1 MTKCCPPGHIFS
13 GNPKVECVPAPSN
26 ATQLHVLQRN
36 ATGEFQGLP
45 QCDEPEDVTTMP
57 LNSFDSNR
65 FIEVPACL
73 EIVYDQETEKST
85 VTVVS
90 CRSNKDRQMK
100 TINASLSQLAHI
112 RKCCP
117 QETIF
122 DERTKTCVSWTNES
136 QSVVTFLP
144 NGLAD
149 VDFVIISSEGPPT
162 CKGPIVDYKID
173 PDDIFLRN
181 DTFSVIV
188 PAFKNDVI
196 VKEELLI
203 NEDDTCLEMIPDTV
217 SNRRLIA
224 RICRPPE
231 FCDKN
236 ACIRKCCAEDEFFY
250 AKGCNKFAIPEE
262 PKEFYQAFAS
272 AVNQTESSAFNT
284 SNDYGVLIGKPC
296 RYDMFPVHPSEEKWF
311 ATSEGHILIEGY
323 PLYRHNQYCMDI
335 FYNNSMTPF
344 DQDFHLFMCFNNPV
358 IQENRRITFRVN
370 TALEIVSCTF
380 LLITLLVYVCLP
392 SLQNLHGKTLMCHV
406 GSLFL
411 AFTCLAILTWV
422 VPGSPFDNEEKETA
436 RITCKALAYTMLF
449 CFLSSFSW
457 LNVMC
462 FDIWW
467 TFGILRGSTITKARG
482 HRKKFLLYCSYAW
495 GLSLLV
501 SILAIVADS
510 TDILPDYLQP
520 DIGNR
525 NCWFTQD
532 SSSYGE
538 LTFFIG
544 PVTVQLIVNMVFF
557 ILTSVHCN
565 KVKAEIRRMTTDP
578 ADPRSKRFHSDRI
591 KFMMNIKLFI
601 VMGISWTCEVIS
613 FLLKKYLEDV
623 SWHQT
628 LFYASDVFNLLQ
640 GLLIFILFV
649 LKNRVYQALR
659 KRLGFDNNKK
669 PSPTCNA
676 KMALQDPHRVRKS
689 ASTSTLTTT
698 FVISSAP

>member
-1 MTKCCPPGHIFS
+1 MFPIKFALFIFTLFATRVSAGSQMTKCCPPGHIFS

-358 IQENRRITFRVN
+358 IQENRRIT
-370 TALEIVSCTF
+370 
-380 LLITLLVYVCLP
+380 
-392 SLQNLHGKTLMCHV
+392 
-406 GSLFL
+406 
-411 AFTCLAILTWV
+411 
-422 VPGSPFDNEEKETA
+422 
-436 RITCKALAYTMLF
+436 
-449 CFLSSFSW
+449 
-457 LNVMC
+457 
-462 FDIWW
+462 
-467 TFGILRGSTITKARG
+467 ILRGSTITKARG